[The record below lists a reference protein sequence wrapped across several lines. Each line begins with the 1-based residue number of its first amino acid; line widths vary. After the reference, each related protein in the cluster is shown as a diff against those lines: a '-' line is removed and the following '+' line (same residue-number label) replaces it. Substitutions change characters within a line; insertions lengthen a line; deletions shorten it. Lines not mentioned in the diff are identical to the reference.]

1 MELRVYT
8 FGGAR
13 FEQNGKPLLKT
24 GSRKMQALFLYVVCC
39 QRVVTREELQE
50 LLWSHMPPKQAL
62 ANLRRELTGLRQ
74 AFGAYVTIA
83 QDQIWLNEAHPVW
96 VDALHLEIT
105 KEQLTSRPLNGRST
119 PQLEAL
125 LTLYSGDFLA
135 GFQVRQA
142 EGFERWLQTE
152 REHWRRRVIALL
164 ELLMLFSLSQQILAH
179 EKSIGYVR
187 RLLQLDPL
195 RESAHRQL
203 MQLLAASN
211 RRSEALKQYE
221 LCRKLLWE
229 ELGVAPDAETD
240 ALFAAIYDGRLSE
253 VPLPKT
259 AVIPHTLPNPT
270 TPFVG
275 REAELAQ
282 LATLLGNS
290 SSRLITILGPGGM
303 GKTRLALAA
312 AQTQLERSTLSHEI
326 AFADG
331 IYFVPLARMQT
342 VDGIVPAIA
351 QALNL
356 QVDNDS
362 SLKRQLITFLRHKR
376 VLLILDNIEHLLG
389 MAPLVNELLQASPHL
404 CLLLTSRQRLNQQ
417 GEHLLLL
424 DGMAFPPEPNPAEP
438 QRYELAE
445 LELFES
451 VQLFFQAARQLQP
464 ALALTEATQGYI
476 SQICRLAA
484 GMPLGIVLAASWL
497 DTLELPEVVAEMRR
511 SLDFLTAEME
521 DLPARQR
528 SLRAAFLASWRLLT
542 PQQQELLPQLAFF
555 QGGFTLEAAQSVTGA
570 TAMDLRHLMHK
581 SLLSRNEAG
590 RFEIHELVRQFAVE
604 KLAGIGNANVAQR
617 HAAYFCHKLVK
628 WEPLL
633 KGPEQQP
640 TVLAI
645 EADFDNILLTWHISI
660 HQQDPN
666 ELLMA
671 FASLEQYCS
680 WRLRQ
685 EAFVNILFPAL
696 EQLQH
701 AQTPQQ
707 KRLLLSLHNFAALY
721 SDDSQ
726 YHASK
731 AAALLTEL
739 DLLDINIRKQKAQ
752 YLLFQ
757 GHLSPH
763 FANQL
768 VFYEESLALYRSLGD
783 WWHIGMALLA
793 INTAAAFSLNI
804 RKAEAAIEEARR
816 IFEKLG
822 DPRGLGRTYELMVNL
837 YTFTHPPEE
846 MAIVEQHAR
855 RCYEIRQ
862 QLGIVTFDASAM
874 IQSAFTL
881 GAQGRYD
888 EMLQFVDRGL
898 ELIETQGFD
907 KSFGIASLFAWDLLH
922 VGQYERAQQ
931 MAEQALLVAQG
942 AAAKGWGWLAL
953 GDVALVFAKRD
964 QARHFYQKAFACL
977 QEIGEISSEMW
988 NGSGWIMAHGTLK
1001 AVAYMTQQNVNLGT
1015 RGLWHRLP
1023 ATAAFVFLQHGDVER
1038 AIEYYTVSER
1048 YPAITNSCWWQD
1060 MVGKR
1065 IAAAKRELPAAVVQV
1080 AEERGKGM
1088 EVETAVLHL
1097 CQLGSVDN
1105 W

>member
-62 ANLRRELTGLRQ
+62 ANLRRELTGMRK
-74 AFGAYVTIA
+74 AFGRYVTIA
-83 QDQIWLNEAHPVW
+83 DGKIWLTDADKIW
-96 VDALHLEIT
+96 VDGLHLDKT
-105 KEQLTSRPLNGRST
+105 KQQLTSRPLNGRSA
-119 PQLEAL
+119 PQLETL
-125 LTLYSGDFLA
+125 LNLYSGDFLA
-135 GFQVRQA
+135 GFQVREA

-152 REHWRRRVIALL
+152 REHWRQRVIAVL
-164 ELLMLFSLSQQILAH
+164 ELLTLFSLSQQILAH
-179 EKSIGYVR
+179 EKSIAYLR

-195 RESAHRQL
+195 RESAHRHL
-203 MQLLAASN
+203 MQLLAATN
-211 RRSEALKQYE
+211 QRSEALKQYE

-229 ELGVAPDAETD
+229 ELGVSPEAETD

-259 AVIPHTLPNPT
+259 AVIPHALPAST

-275 REAELAQ
+275 REAELQQ
-282 LATLLGNS
+282 LTTLLGNS

-312 AQTQLERSTLSHEI
+312 AQTQLERSTLSHAI

-331 IYFVPLARMQT
+331 IYFVPLARIQT
-342 VDGIVPAIA
+342 VDGVVPAIA
-351 QALNL
+351 QTLDL

-362 SLKRQLITFLRHKR
+362 PLKRQLITFLRRKR
-376 VLLILDNIEHLLG
+376 MLLVLDNIEHLLG
-389 MAPLVNELLQASPHL
+389 MAPLVHELLQASPHL
-404 CLLLTSRQRLNQQ
+404 RLLLTSRQRLNQQ

-424 DGMAFPPEPNPAEP
+424 DGMAFPAEPNPANP
-438 QRYELAE
+438 HRYRPAE

-451 VQLFFQAARQLQP
+451 VQLFLQAARQLQP
-464 ALALTEATQGYI
+464 TLALTNENQGHI
-476 SQICRLAA
+476 SQICQLAA

-497 DTLELPEVVAEMRR
+497 DTLTLPQVVGEIRR
-511 SLDFLTAEME
+511 SLDFLTADME
-521 DLPARQR
+521 DLPPRQR

-555 QGGFTLEAAQSVTGA
+555 QGGFTLEAAQAVTGA
-570 TAMDLRHLMHK
+570 TATDLRQLMHK

-604 KLAGIGNANVAQR
+604 KLAEVSNDVANR
-617 HAAYFCHKLVK
+617 HAAYFCHKIVE
-628 WEPLL
+628 WTPLL
-633 KGPEQQP
+633 RGPEQQP
-640 TVLAI
+640 VVLAI
-645 EADFDNILLTWHISI
+645 EADFDNILLTWHISVQ
-660 HQQDPN
+660 HQDPN
-666 ELLMA
+666 ELLTA
-671 FASLEQYCS
+671 FENLEQYCS

-696 EQLQH
+696 DQLQH

-707 KRLLLSLHNFAALY
+707 KRLLLLLHNFATLY
-721 SDDSQ
+721 SDDNQ
-726 YHASK
+726 YHASI
-731 AAALLTEL
+731 AAALLAEL
-739 DLLDINIRKQKAQ
+739 EIMGADIREQKAQ
-752 YLLFQ
+752 HLLFQ
-757 GHLSPH
+757 GHMSSH

-768 VFYEESLALYRSLGD
+768 DFYEESLALYRALGN
-783 WWHIGMALLA
+783 WWHIGMTLLA
-793 INTAAAFSLNI
+793 VNTAAAFSLNI
-804 RKAEAAIEEARR
+804 RKAEVAIAEARQ
-816 IFEKLG
+816 IFEKMG

-846 MAIVEQHAR
+846 MALVEQHAR

-881 GAQGRYD
+881 GAQGRYE

-898 ELIETQGFD
+898 ELIEAQGFD
-907 KSFGIASLFAWDLLH
+907 KSLGIASLFAWDLLH
-922 VGQYERAQQ
+922 VGQYERARQ
-931 MAEQALLVAQG
+931 MAEQALLVAQE

-964 QARHFYQKAFACL
+964 DARHFYQKAFACL

-1023 ATAAFVFLQHGDVER
+1023 ATAAFVFLQHGDAER

-1065 IAAAKRELPAAVVQV
+1065 IAAAKRELPAALVQR
-1080 AEERGKGM
+1080 AEERGRGM
-1088 EVETAVLHL
+1088 EIETAVLQL
-1097 CQLGSVDN
+1097 CTLH
-1105 W
+1105 